1 MKERKWREK
10 FSGSFFR
17 TVQKHEIIVFEITEQ
32 RRLVLVYLYEVR
44 KETLNA
50 LGKQYQ
56 KEISRFLEN
65 SKGAFSNNEEITY
78 NWRQLR
84 AK

>member
-1 MKERKWREK
+1 MKERKWHYI

-17 TVQKHEIIVFEITEQ
+17 TVQKHKIIIFEITEQ
-32 RRLVLVYLYEVR
+32 RNMVLVYLYEVR

-56 KEISRFLEN
+56 KEISGFLEN
-65 SKGAFSNNEEITY
+65 SKGAFSTNEEITY
-78 NWRQLR
+78 I
-84 AK
+84 